1 MVNGVTALLDV
12 SRAVQILALTG
23 ESLKVAKKK
32 KVKTKDIVG
41 LGFKNIVGV
50 SLIKAQKDI
59 AGTL

>member
-1 MVNGVTALLDV
+1 MTNGVTALLDV
-12 SRAVQILALTG
+12 SRAVQALRLTG

-41 LGFKNIVGV
+41 LGLKNIVGI

-59 AGTL
+59 AKTL